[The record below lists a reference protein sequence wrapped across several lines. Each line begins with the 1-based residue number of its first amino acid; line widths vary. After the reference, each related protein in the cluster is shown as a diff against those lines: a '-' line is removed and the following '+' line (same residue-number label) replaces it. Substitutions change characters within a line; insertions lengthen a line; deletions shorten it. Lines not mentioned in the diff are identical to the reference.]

1 MTTDEVEKYLFEN
14 IPLTKLMGITVN
26 KFDENEVE
34 LQAPLSI
41 NKNHKGTAFGGS
53 LVTVLTTNCWLMAF
67 KHFKDLDKSCHIV
80 IGKSE
85 VEYKKPVTKDFFSR
99 CQILDV
105 KELELA
111 KDFFRKKGKS
121 RIELEAEIIEDG
133 KTCVKFKGIFFIF
146 K

>member
-1 MTTDEVEKYLFEN
+1 MTTEEVEKYLFEN
-14 IPLTKLMGITVN
+14 IPLTKLMGISVN
-26 KFDENEVE
+26 KFDENEIV
-34 LQAPLSI
+34 LSTPLSI

-67 KHFKDLDKSCHIV
+67 KHFKNLDANCHIV

-85 VEYKKPVTKDFFSR
+85 VEYKKPVTKDFFSS

-105 KELELA
+105 KELEVA
-111 KDFFRKKGKS
+111 KEFFRKKGKS

-133 KTCVKFKGIFFIF
+133 VTCAKFKGIFFIF